1 VRRSALCSVSIP
13 RAAVVFP
20 VHGSPTV
27 KNNVGCLIL
36 TLPRARP
43 IIADIRSSAL
53 RYLGPPLQLGAAERV
68 TRPLADHERALRAAP
83 RILDLPDPGWML
95 ITQHGQQLGGDRD
108 RANSRRYVRGLSG
121 WQAANGYSEA
131 VLRPESCACV
141 ANGVISRQGRPSTG
155 PCVGQDRAMSIDDR
169 LLELGLVLPAA
180 PKMPADVAIT
190 FSWVRI
196 LGDRVLVSGHGAQNP
211 DGSPAGP
218 FGRVP
223 DQVPAE
229 QAMDSARR
237 AALSVL
243 ASVRGAVGDLDRIA
257 AWATVTG
264 FVQAEPG
271 YPQTTA
277 IINTS
282 RRCSSMSS
290 ALLPGSM
297 PVRPSE

>member
-1 VRRSALCSVSIP
+1 
-13 RAAVVFP
+13 
-20 VHGSPTV
+20 
-27 KNNVGCLIL
+27 
-36 TLPRARP
+36 
-43 IIADIRSSAL
+43 
-53 RYLGPPLQLGAAERV
+53 
-68 TRPLADHERALRAAP
+68 
-83 RILDLPDPGWML
+83 
-95 ITQHGQQLGGDRD
+95 
-108 RANSRRYVRGLSG
+108 
-121 WQAANGYSEA
+121 
-131 VLRPESCACV
+131 
-141 ANGVISRQGRPSTG
+141 
-155 PCVGQDRAMSIDDR
+155 MSIDDR

-180 PKMPADVAIT
+180 PKMPAGVAIT

-237 AALSVL
+237 TALSVL

-271 YPQTTA
+271 YAQTTV
-277 IINTS
+277 IINS
-282 RRCSSMSS
+282 FSQVLIDVFGAS
-290 ALLPGSM
+290 AGQHARTAIGVTALPLNLPVVVSAELLLATGT
-297 PVRPSE
+297 